1 MSRIAI
7 LAAIGLAAWPA
18 LAADEPAG
26 RYSVLPSSDGFIRV
40 DTATGAVSHCGK
52 RDGAWYCDVLIEDRG
67 LIERRLD
74 ALANEVAALG
84 GRIDALTARLAA
96 PAVPQP
102 PPAATPVPAPAA
114 EAPATF
120 PDALMHKLFVL
131 VRQLK
136 SPELGG

>member
-7 LAAIGLAAWPA
+7 LAVIGLAAVWPA
-18 LAADEPAG
+18 FAEGPADAG
-26 RYSVLPSSDGFIRV
+26 RFSVLPSSDGFIRV
-40 DTATGAVSHCGK
+40 DTVTGAVSHCGK

-74 ALANEVAALG
+74 ALANQVAALS
-84 GRIDALTARLAA
+84 GRIDALAARLAPALQA
-96 PAVPQP
+96 PG
-102 PPAATPVPAPAA
+102 PAPAA
-114 EAPATF
+114 EAPTGF